1 MMQIGK
7 QLYNTKKKRRVQKI
21 LEKERVANS
30 KTHKYFLPHARLNR
44 GQRRFCHCIMKART
58 SNPGKHY
65 GFCQGLAKIDWAKAK
80 TMRNKT
86 KARQNFF
93 KINKTN
99 CVMNYDYNDYSLEDV
114 RAFAAEKGIPLFE
127 YDAKGMPVYYPK
139 DRLVQLL
146 VTNYIKK
153 HTVLKEKKDQV
164 SPVPPTFNFKPTR
177 GGPENDVDA
186 VALHRADDSMP
197 VQTVYPEKKTKKR
210 KLKQ

>member
-1 MMQIGK
+1 MSQTEK
-7 QLYNTKKKRRVQKI
+7 QLYKTKTKTKKRRLVQKI
-21 LEKERVANS
+21 LEKESVEPRG

-65 GFCQGLAKIDWAKAK
+65 GVCQGLAKRDWAKAK

-93 KINKTN
+93 KLNKTN

-127 YDAKGMPVYYPK
+127 YDAKGMPVYYHK

-146 VTNYIKK
+146 VTNYVKK
-153 HTVLKEKKDQV
+153 HTTSKDKKD
-164 SPVPPTFNFKPTR
+164 
-177 GGPENDVDA
+177 
-186 VALHRADDSMP
+186 P
-197 VQTVYPEKKTKKR
+197 VQTVYHEKKTKKR